1 MFYRLRMRENIPM
14 KNQNVIFKN
23 ATILVTGAAGFIGSN
38 LVRELLRTTEPV
50 HIVGIDN
57 NMNNYYDVSIKE
69 YRLEKITEE
78 AQKHSTSS
86 WEFIKGS
93 IADKPLIA
101 QIFADYKPTV
111 VVNLAAQAVLFSYTL

>member
-69 YRLEKITEE
+69 YRLEKLTEE